1 MDQRE
6 VRRDAVGE
14 RRVDQEGFPYPGLS
28 EEYGQGLPRLQA
40 LYERLHSRCVA
51 PTRKEPGG
59 IYSRRKRLVFQGI
72 KSAHHGHAATF
83 SLGDAGLSESRY
95 SCPRA

>member
-59 IYSRRKRLVFQGI
+59 IL
-72 KSAHHGHAATF
+72 
-83 SLGDAGLSESRY
+83 LSEKTARLPGHKKCASWSRGNLLVGGR
-95 SCPRA
+95 RAE